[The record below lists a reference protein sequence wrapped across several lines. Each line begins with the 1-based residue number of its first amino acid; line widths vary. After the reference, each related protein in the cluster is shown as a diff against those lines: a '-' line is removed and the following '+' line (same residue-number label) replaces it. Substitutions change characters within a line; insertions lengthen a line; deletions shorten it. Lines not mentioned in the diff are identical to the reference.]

1 MWSELKT
8 LLHNVMTEWL
18 NVGTDIETTQSID
31 EYISSIDCV
40 ITVCAYVPYI
50 TFAQY
55 KYRLN

>member
-18 NVGTDIETTQSID
+18 NVGTDTETTQSID

-40 ITVCAYVPYI
+40 ITVALMFHI
-50 TFAQY
+50 LHLHNINTD
-55 KYRLN
+55 